1 MAQGGGSGLNEA
13 EARAFHGV
21 FIASFIG
28 FTLIAAVAHFAAWQW
43 RPWLP
48 GVAGYST
55 ASNTSAP
62 ALNPTATVAAS
73 PTR

>member
-1 MAQGGGSGLNEA
+1 MAQGGGNGLSEA
-13 EARAFHGV
+13 EAKAFHGV
-21 FIASFIG
+21 FMASFIG
-28 FTLIAAVAHFAAWQW
+28 FTVIAIVAHFAAWQW

-48 GVAGYST
+48 GAAGYST

-62 ALNPTATVAAS
+62 ALNQSATVAAS